1 MNEGHFVTIGWHM
14 LTVDT
19 WAFKKKN
26 ACETCSKL
34 SGLALSEKQSF
45 RKNTLVRGLNP
56 FKKHW
61 NVILL
66 SRDKLKPPISSHLLN
81 FIILYHLSIYLPS
94 GMQTRT
100 LKIEKMYARTMLVV
114 FLTFLPEILL
124 WMSMLAEY
132 CSKKPVWVS
141 MLVDLWH
148 VSN

>member
-56 FKKHW
+56 FKKH
-61 NVILL
+61 
-66 SRDKLKPPISSHLLN
+66 
-81 FIILYHLSIYLPS
+81 
-94 GMQTRT
+94 
-100 LKIEKMYARTMLVV
+100 
-114 FLTFLPEILL
+114 
-124 WMSMLAEY
+124 
-132 CSKKPVWVS
+132 
-141 MLVDLWH
+141 
-148 VSN
+148 